1 MNRHADN
8 IHVRHLDVQTI
19 IHVRHLD
26 IKAHKTKRHDY
37 MQARNNSQSFG
48 QMVTLIFSYFRFE
61 VFKNNQPVS
70 S

>member
-1 MNRHADN
+1 MNRHTDN
-8 IHVRHLDVQTI
+8 IHVRHLDIQTI
-19 IHVRHLD
+19 IQVRHLD
-26 IKAHKTKRHDY
+26 IKAHKTKPHDY

-61 VFKNNQPVS
+61 VCKHNQPVS